1 MNTLVNHNRRE
12 LFTKFA
18 PAIAI
23 GAMAV
28 PALSSPAPALAAAS
42 GVSLIEPFRVQDSR
56 TMEEGKY
63 DTTAADDLFVEG
75 LVGHQG
81 VLLNVTVTATEGAG
95 FFLICK
101 QHQSPARTSTIN
113 WWGSGQTLANL
124 AVVNVA
130 GASGI
135 HIQGGGSGRAH
146 LIIDVLGFIN

>member
-1 MNTLVNHNRRE
+1 MNTVMNHNRRE

-18 PAIAI
+18 PAVAI
-23 GAMAV
+23 GALAV
-28 PALSSPAPALAAAS
+28 PTIMSPAAALAGAS
-42 GVSLIEPFRVQDSR
+42 GVTLIEPFRLQDSR
-56 TMEEGKY
+56 TKEADKY

-75 LVGHQG
+75 LEGHQG
-81 VLLNVTVTATEGAG
+81 VLLNVTVTQTEGSG

-101 QHQSPARTSTIN
+101 EHQTPARTSTIN
-113 WWGSGQTLANL
+113 WWGVGQTLANL

-130 GASGI
+130 GEPGI